1 MEREEKEASKGVTLC
16 YSPKAERET
25 PKEKANPKEKAK
37 ESLERA
43 KVIVKAKD
51 RRERTLVA

>member
-1 MEREEKEASKGVTLC
+1 VEAIKETEKEVAPYCSL
-16 YSPKAERET
+16 KAEEEASRVKAKT
-25 PKEKANPKEKAK
+25 KERAK

-51 RRERTLVA
+51 RRERTRVA

>member
-1 MEREEKEASKGVTLC
+1 MEAIKETEKEVAPYCSL
-16 YSPKAERET
+16 KAEEEASRVKAKT
-25 PKEKANPKEKAK
+25 KERAK

-51 RRERTLVA
+51 RRERTRVA

>member
-1 MEREEKEASKGVTLC
+1 MEAAKGVALC
-16 YSPKAERET
+16 CSPKAEKEA
-25 PKEKANPKEKAK
+25 PKKKAKAKEKAK